1 MVEARPRPRVVV
13 VDDSRYQRE
22 LARDVLA
29 ERAAVET
36 CADAEE
42 ALAALAR
49 DPADLV
55 VSDLAMPGLSG
66 LELLARVR
74 REHPGTD
81 FVLVTAHASVESAVE
96 ALRMGAVDYLQK
108 PVRASDL
115 ILLTERALARR
126 EILAENRR
134 LRDEVVVFETCKALT
149 ACLEPEDVF
158 AVGLDLVVQAASGG
172 AGFCSYARSTMP
184 GAQGFHARGLGE
196 AAEDRLRLRVTRGKA
211 LVLDDPEEPRIQAEG
226 PLLEAVGEAGVA
238 AEELLVLPVRGEEEE
253 GGFFAVVPAAGRRFD
268 EGVVGRAR
276 IVAGYAAVALQN
288 AERYHR
294 ARERAFVDD
303 VTELYNARY
312 LLEAIEREVR
322 RAERYGNPLSIVFL
336 DMDRFKLV
344 NDRHGHLVGS
354 GALRQLSRVLLQ
366 CVRTVDTV
374 ARYGGDEFTMVLVD
388 TDEKTAMTI
397 AERIRRTV
405 EETAFEATG
414 AEHLHVTCSLGIAT
428 YPVHGTTREE
438 LLDAADKAMYRAKSL
453 GRNRVC
459 SASDL
464 A

>member
-134 LRDEVVVFETCKALT
+134 LRDEVVVFETCSARGP
-149 ACLEPEDVF
+149 CLGRRRRP
-158 AVGLDLVVQAASGG
+158 AATSCKRPTWSSRPPPVGLASAPMRG
-172 AGFCSYARSTMP
+172 ARCPARRAS
-184 GAQGFHARGLGE
+184 
-196 AAEDRLRLRVTRGKA
+196 TRGGSA
-211 LVLDDPEEPRIQAEG
+211 RRRRIACACG
-226 PLLEAVGEAGVA
+226 
-238 AEELLVLPVRGEEEE
+238 
-253 GGFFAVVPAAGRRFD
+253 
-268 EGVVGRAR
+268 
-276 IVAGYAAVALQN
+276 
-288 AERYHR
+288 
-294 ARERAFVDD
+294 
-303 VTELYNARY
+303 
-312 LLEAIEREVR
+312 
-322 RAERYGNPLSIVFL
+322 
-336 DMDRFKLV
+336 
-344 NDRHGHLVGS
+344 
-354 GALRQLSRVLLQ
+354 
-366 CVRTVDTV
+366 
-374 ARYGGDEFTMVLVD
+374 
-388 TDEKTAMTI
+388 
-397 AERIRRTV
+397 
-405 EETAFEATG
+405 
-414 AEHLHVTCSLGIAT
+414 
-428 YPVHGTTREE
+428 
-438 LLDAADKAMYRAKSL
+438 
-453 GRNRVC
+453 
-459 SASDL
+459 
-464 A
+464 